1 MAKLHNGVGRDEL
14 LACRRPPP
22 FLRKSKG
29 DSLQECAVRAVTWYD
44 QFFRQELEEDGQVRI
59 LWDGGVEE
67 VSDVRPDQVMNMP
80 TPE

>member
-1 MAKLHNGVGRDEL
+1 M
-14 LACRRPPP
+14 
-22 FLRKSKG
+22 
-29 DSLQECAVRAVTWYD
+29 RAVTWYD